1 MIKEFIVFLDTTR
14 IWDNPYTG
22 MVRLQGG
29 YYTGQ
34 GIVQVYCNNGWA
46 AVCTDGSVYDYAINM
61 AGTVCTQLGY
71 NDYNFYELDVM
82 N

>member
-34 GIVQVYCNNGWA
+34 GIVEVYCNNEWA
-46 AVCTDGSVYDYAINM
+46 AVCNDGPTIEDETGS
-61 AGTVCTQLGY
+61 TVCTQLGY
-71 NDYNFYELDVM
+71 NFYEVDVVS
-82 N
+82 